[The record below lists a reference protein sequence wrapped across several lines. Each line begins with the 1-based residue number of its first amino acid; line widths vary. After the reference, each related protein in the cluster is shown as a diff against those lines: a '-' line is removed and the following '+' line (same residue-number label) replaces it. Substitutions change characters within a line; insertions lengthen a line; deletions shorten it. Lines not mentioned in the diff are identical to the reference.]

1 MTSQLGA
8 LVALLLLCGLLV
20 LRVPMLIAIA
30 GAVFLN
36 FYLSGAWAL
45 TLPQTM
51 MSGLGRFVLIALPL
65 FVLAGGLMNAG
76 GISARLFEFARAIV
90 GALRGGLAHVNVVT
104 SMFFGGMIG
113 SSTADLAGTGSIV
126 IPSMKANKYP
136 ADFAAALTAS
146 SAGIGPMIPP
156 SSPMILYSAVT
167 GVSLGALFLAGV
179 IPGLL
184 LGLSQMLIVAW
195 LARRRGW
202 LPYSAFSL
210 GEVWRSG
217 KRAILS
223 FGLPVIIVG
232 GLVIGV
238 FTPSEAGAFAVAYAL
253 LLSMLVHRTLSL
265 KGLYRVLVNAVQ
277 LSGELLI
284 IVGLSFALGA
294 GLTNA
299 HVPDFLVRMIDYVVV
314 VDSEYLRILALMVLA
329 ILAGMILDP
338 LIPVLLPII
347 MPTLLAFDI
356 DLVHFGVLMVIAVV
370 IGQVTPPMAIALII
384 AGRIANVDQIRVLRA
399 NMPFF
404 WGIVA
409 FLLVAI
415 AVPGLA
421 TWLPDMM
428 RD

>member
-1 MTSQLGA
+1 MTGA
-8 LVALLLLCGLLV
+8 LIAIALLCALLV
-20 LRVPMLIAIA
+20 LRVPMLISIA
-30 GAVFLN
+30 AAVIVN

-90 GALRGGLAHVNVVT
+90 GSLRGGLAHVNVVT

-126 IPSMKANKYP
+126 IPAMKENKYP

-167 GVSLGALFLAGV
+167 GVSLGALFLAGL

-195 LARRRGW
+195 LARKKGW
-202 LPYSAFSL
+202 LPYSAFAL
-210 GEVWRSG
+210 DEVWRAG
-217 KRAILS
+217 RRAILS

-238 FTPSEAGAFAVAYAL
+238 FTPSEAGAFAVVYAL
-253 LLSMLVHRTLSL
+253 VLGLFVHRALTFRE
-265 KGLYRVLVNAVQ
+265 LYRVLVNAVQ
-277 LSGELLI
+277 PTGELLI

-299 HVPDFLVRMIDYVVV
+299 HVPDALIELIDFVVV
-314 VDSEYLRILALMVLA
+314 VDSEYLRILALVLLA

-347 MPTLLAFDI
+347 MPTLMAFNI

-384 AGRIANVDQIRVLRA
+384 AGKIANVDQMHVLRA

-404 WGIVA
+404 FGIVA
-409 FLLVAI
+409 FLLAAI
-415 AVPGLA
+415 AVPEVA
-421 TWLPDMM
+421 TFLPELM

>member
-1 MTSQLGA
+1 MTPLLGA
-8 LVALLLLCGLLV
+8 GLSIVLLCGLLI
-20 LRVPMLIAIA
+20 LRIPMLIAITS
-30 GAVFLN
+30 AVFLN
-36 FYLSGAWAL
+36 FYFSGAWAI

-51 MSGLGRFVLIALPL
+51 MSGIGRFVLIALPL
-65 FVLAGGLMNAG
+65 FVLAGGLMNAS

-90 GALRGGLAHVNVVT
+90 GSLRGGLAHVNVVT

-126 IPSMKANKYP
+126 IPAMKENKYP
-136 ADFAAALTAS
+136 ADFSAALTAS

-184 LGLSQMLIVAW
+184 LGLSQMLIVAY
-195 LARRRGW
+195 LARKRGW
-202 LPYSAFSL
+202 APYSAFRL
-210 GEVWRSG
+210 DEVWRSG

-223 FGLPVIIVG
+223 FGLPLIIVG
-232 GLVIGV
+232 GLVVGV
-238 FTPSEAGAFAVAYAL
+238 FTPSEAGAFAVMYAL
-253 LLSMLVHRTLSL
+253 VLGIFVHRSLSL
-265 KGLYRVLVNAVQ
+265 RDLYRVLVNAVQ

-299 HVPDFLVRMIDYVVV
+299 HVPSFLVNLIDAVVII
-314 VDSEYLRILALMVLA
+314 DSDYLRILALVGLA

-347 MPTLLAFDI
+347 LPTLLAYNI

-370 IGQVTPPMAIALII
+370 IGQVTPPLAIALII
-384 AGRIANVDQIRVLRA
+384 AGKIANVDQMRVLKA

-404 WGIVA
+404 IGMIA
-409 FLLVAI
+409 FLLFAI
-415 AVPGLA
+415 AVPGVA
-421 TWLPDMM
+421 TYLPNLM
-428 RD
+428 RN

>member
-1 MTSQLGA
+1 MTPLLGA
-8 LVALLLLCGLLV
+8 GVAILVLCGLLM
-20 LRVPMLIAIA
+20 LRVPMLVSVA
-30 GAVFLN
+30 GASFLN

-45 TLPQTM
+45 TLPQTI

-76 GISARLFEFARAIV
+76 GISGRLFEFARAIV
-90 GALRGGLAHVNVVT
+90 GSLRGGLAHVNVVT

-126 IPSMKANKYP
+126 IPAMKENKYP

-146 SAGIGPMIPP
+146 SAGIGPLIPP

-184 LGLSQMLIVAW
+184 LALSQMLIVAY
-195 LARRRGW
+195 LARKRGW
-202 LPYSAFSL
+202 LPYAAFSL
-210 GEVWRSG
+210 HEVWRTG
-217 KRAILS
+217 KRAVLS
-223 FGLPVIIVG
+223 FGLPLIIVG
-232 GLVIGV
+232 GLVVGL
-238 FTPSEAGAFAVAYAL
+238 FTPSEAGAFAVVYAMFL
-253 LLSMLVHRTLSL
+253 AIFVHRVLTLR
-265 KGLYRVLVNAVQ
+265 GLYRVFVNAVQ

-299 HVPDFLVRMIDYVVV
+299 HVPEFLVQLIDLVVV
-314 VDSEYLRILALMVLA
+314 YDSEFLKILALVSLA
-329 ILAGMILDP
+329 IVAGMILDP

-347 MPTLLAFDI
+347 LPTLITYNI

-384 AGRIANVDQIRVLRA
+384 AGKIADVDQIRVLRA
-399 NMPFF
+399 NTPFF
-404 WGIVA
+404 LGIIA
-409 FLLVAI
+409 FMLFAI
-415 AVPGLA
+415 AVPAVA
-421 TWLPDMM
+421 TWLPEIM

>member
-1 MTSQLGA
+1 MTPLMGA
-8 LVALLLLCGLLV
+8 AVSILLLCALLV
-20 LRVPMLIAIA
+20 LRVPMLVAIA

-36 FYLSGAWAL
+36 FHFSGAWAL

-51 MSGLGRFVLIALPL
+51 MSGLSRFVLIALPL

-76 GISARLFEFARAIV
+76 GISARLFEFARSIV

-113 SSTADLAGTGSIV
+113 TSTADLAGTGSIV
-126 IPSMKANKYP
+126 IPAMKANKYP
-136 ADFAAALTAS
+136 ADFSAALTAS

-195 LARRRGW
+195 LARKRGW

-210 GEVWRSG
+210 DEVWRSG

-253 LLSMLVHRTLSL
+253 VLAMFVHRTLKL
-265 KGLYRVLVNAVQ
+265 RELYRVLVNAVQ

-299 HVPDFLVRMIDYVVV
+299 HVPDFLVRLIDNIVV
-314 VDSEYLRILALMVLA
+314 VDSEYLRILALVMLA

-347 MPTLLAFDI
+347 MPTLLAFDV

-384 AGRIANVDQIRVLRA
+384 AGRIANVDQMHVLRA

-404 WGIVA
+404 LGIIA

-415 AVPGLA
+415 AVPGVA

-428 RD
+428 RN

>member
-1 MTSQLGA
+1 MTGLAGA
-8 LVALLLLCGLLV
+8 GLSIVVLCALLV
-20 LRVPMLIAIA
+20 LRVPMLVSLAA
-30 GAVFLN
+30 AVMLN
-36 FYLSGAWAL
+36 FQLSGAWAL

-90 GALRGGLAHVNVVT
+90 GSLRGGLAHVNVLT

-126 IPSMKANKYP
+126 IPAMKANRYP

-146 SAGIGPMIPP
+146 SAGIGPLIPP

-167 GVSLGALFLAGV
+167 GVSLGALFLAGL

-184 LGLSQMLIVAW
+184 LGLTQMLIVAW
-195 LARRRGW
+195 LARKRGW
-202 LPYSAFSL
+202 LPYSAFAL
-210 GEVWRSG
+210 GEVWRCG
-217 KRAILS
+217 RRAILS
-223 FGLPVIIVG
+223 FGLPLIIVG
-232 GLVIGV
+232 GLVVGV
-238 FTPSEAGAFAVAYAL
+238 FTPSEAGAFAVMYAL
-253 LLSMLVHRTLSL
+253 TLSVLVHRALSP
-265 KGLYRVLVNAVQ
+265 KELYRVLVNAVQ
-277 LSGELLI
+277 LSGELLV

-299 HVPDFLVRMIDYVVV
+299 HVPEALVRLIDLVVV
-314 VDSEYLRILALMVLA
+314 VDSEYLRILALVVLA

-347 MPTLLAFDI
+347 LPTLLAFNV

-370 IGQVTPPMAIALII
+370 IGQVTPPLAIALII
-384 AGRIANVDQIRVLRA
+384 ASRIAKVDQIRVLRA
-399 NMPFF
+399 NTPFF
-404 WGIVA
+404 LGIIG
-409 FLLVAI
+409 FMLIAI
-415 AVPGLA
+415 AIPGLA
-421 TWLPDMM
+421 TWLPGLM
-428 RD
+428 RN

>member
-1 MTSQLGA
+1 MTGA
-8 LVALLLLCGLLV
+8 LIAIALLCGLLV
-20 LRVPMLIAIA
+20 LRVPMLIAVA
-30 GAVFLN
+30 AAVILN
-36 FYLSGAWAL
+36 FYFSGAWAL

-51 MSGLGRFVLIALPL
+51 MSGMNRFVLIALPL

-90 GALRGGLAHVNVVT
+90 GPLRGGLAHVNVVT

-126 IPSMKANKYP
+126 IPAMKENGYP
-136 ADFAAALTAS
+136 AAFSAALTAS
-146 SAGIGPMIPP
+146 SSGIGPLIPP

-167 GVSLGALFLAGV
+167 GVSLGSLFLAGL
-179 IPGLL
+179 IPGVL
-184 LGLSQMLIVAW
+184 LGLTQMLIVAY

-202 LPYSAFSL
+202 QPYSPFAL
-210 GEVWRSG
+210 AEVARAG
-217 KRAILS
+217 KRALLS

-238 FTPSEAGAFAVAYAL
+238 FTPTEAGSFAVMYAL
-253 LLSMLVHRTLSL
+253 MLATLVYGHL
-265 KGLYRVLVNAVQ
+265 NWRALYRVVVNAVQ
-277 LSGELLI
+277 LTGELLV
-284 IVGLSFALGA
+284 IVSLSFALGA

-299 HVPDFLVRMIDYVVV
+299 HVPEALVSVIDFLVVGE
-314 VDSEYLRILALMVLA
+314 SEYLRLLALVSLA

-338 LIPVLLPII
+338 LIPVLVPII
-347 MPTLLAFDI
+347 LPALLAFNV

-384 AGRIANVDQIRVLRA
+384 AGRIANIDQMQVLKA
-399 NMPFF
+399 NMPFLL
-404 WGIVA
+404 GIFV

-415 AVPGLA
+415 AVPEIA
-421 TWLPDMM
+421 TWLPSMM
-428 RD
+428 RE

>member
-1 MTSQLGA
+1 MIGA
-8 LVALLLLCGLLV
+8 VVSIALLCLLLV

-30 GAVFLN
+30 SAVILN
-36 FYLSGAWAL
+36 FYFSGAWAL

-51 MSGLGRFVLIALPL
+51 LSGMNRFVLIALPL

-126 IPSMKANKYP
+126 IPAMKANGYP
-136 ADFAAALTAS
+136 ANFSAALTAS

-167 GVSLGALFLAGV
+167 GTSLGALFLAGV

-184 LGLSQMLIVAW
+184 LGLSQMLIVAY

-202 LPYSAFSL
+202 KPYAAFDL
-210 GEVWRSG
+210 TEVWRAG
-217 KRAILS
+217 RRAILA

-238 FTPSEAGAFAVAYAL
+238 FTPTEAGAFAVVYAL
-253 LLSMLVHRTLSL
+253 VLSTLVYGRLSL
-265 KGLYRVLVNAVQ
+265 RELYRVIVNAVQ
-277 LSGELLI
+277 LTGELLI
-284 IVGLSFALGA
+284 IVSLSFALGA

-299 HVPDFLVRMIDYVVV
+299 HVPEALVVIIDVLAIG
-314 VDSEYLRILALMVLA
+314 DSEYLRILAMVILA
-329 ILAGMILDP
+329 IIAGMILDP

-347 MPTLLAFDI
+347 LPTLLAFNI
-356 DLVHFGVLMVIAVV
+356 DLLHFGVLMVIAVV
-370 IGQVTPPMAIALII
+370 IGQVTPPLAIALII
-384 AGRIANVDQIRVLRA
+384 AGRIAKVDQIEVLRA

-404 WGIVA
+404 WGIII
-409 FLLVAI
+409 FLLIAI
-415 AVPGLA
+415 AVPELA
-421 TWLPDMM
+421 TLLPGLL